1 MSKKTIWERLK
12 GNGFSDVAAAAV
24 MGNME
29 AESNCISYRL
39 QGDFTSGFQ
48 KSKDYTENV
57 DTGVIGRDNF
67 INRGPGG
74 GGYGLCQWTY
84 QPRKAGLYDLAKTAG
99 ASIGDEEIQI
109 EWLMRELWQDEFRP
123 VLNILQNS
131 ESIRECS
138 DALIKKFLRPADQSD
153 AVCVQR
159 AKLGQSFYDE
169 FAGGQAEDPDGQPDM
184 IQVSEAEYNTM
195 CRAMLVVMYLRDLQ
209 NMLGEFEL

>member
-12 GNGFSDVAAAAV
+12 GNGFSDVAAAAI

-84 QPRKAGLYDLAKTAG
+84 PARKAGLYDLAKARSV
-99 ASIGDEEIQI
+99 SIGDEQLQI
-109 EWLMRELWQDEFRP
+109 DWFWEELHQGEFLS
-123 VLNILQNS
+123 VLNTLLDAD
-131 ESIRECS
+131 SIRKCS
-138 DALIKKFLRPADQSD
+138 DALIKRFLRPADQSD

-159 AKLGQSFYDE
+159 AQLGQSFYRE

>member
-48 KSKDYTENV
+48 KSVDYTAGV
-57 DTGVIGRDNF
+57 DNGMIRRDDF
-67 INRGPGG
+67 IYRGPGG

-84 QPRKAGLYDLAKTAG
+84 QPRKAGLYDLAKAAG

-109 EWLMRELWQDEFRP
+109 KWLIQELWQDEFRP

-159 AKLGQSFYDE
+159 AQLGQSFYRE

-184 IQVSEAEYNTM
+184 IQITEDQYKTYMA
-195 CRAMLVVMYLRDLQ
+195 AMSLIGYIKDIME
-209 NMLGEFEL
+209 MLEEFQL